1 MAAGD
6 ARHKSSC
13 FVNFPNLSSIDQ
25 LLESRAQH
33 DREAVARRV
42 SDGVPRADIN
52 RIATGVFMTRASTTS
67 WRPQHLASGNGS
79 SRSATRVRTDKT
91 ETNINLLAIRR
102 VHLRIDRE
110 LREQR
115 ANQAP

>member
-52 RIATGVFMTRASTTS
+52 RIATGVFMTYKGIDYIVASAAPGV
-67 WRPQHLASGNGS
+67 WKWQFQIGDKGANRQDRNQHQPAGDPPRP
-79 SRSATRVRTDKT
+79 SA
-91 ETNINLLAIRR
+91 N
-102 VHLRIDRE
+102 
-110 LREQR
+110 
-115 ANQAP
+115 